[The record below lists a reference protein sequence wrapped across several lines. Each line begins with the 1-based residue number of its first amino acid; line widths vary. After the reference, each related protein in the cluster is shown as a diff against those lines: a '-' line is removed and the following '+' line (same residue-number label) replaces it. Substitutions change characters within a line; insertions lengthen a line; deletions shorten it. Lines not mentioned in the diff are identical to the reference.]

1 MTINLPYIA
10 LLSEGNEDKF
20 WKILDEYLELCHGA
34 LQIKHKRLLGT
45 KAKVAPILWMHG
57 ALARLDAD
65 DVIDPLLYNG
75 YSTISL
81 GYAGICEMTYVM
93 KGMPHTEP
101 EGKEFALRVM
111 QRLNDKCAEW
121 KAAENID
128 YSVYGTPIESTTE
141 KFARALQKKFGVI
154 EHVSDRNY
162 VTNSFHVHVTQPI
175 SPFDKLAIE
184 SEFEALS
191 PGGVVEY
198 IEAGGPM
205 SHNIDAI
212 MSVIRFIYDHNQYG
226 EINLKLDYCNN
237 CGYDGEIKIVTDE
250 HGKHKWRCPQCGNE
264 DQTKMNITRRTCGYL
279 GTNYWSQGR
288 TEEIKERY
296 EHL

>member
-1 MTINLPYIA
+1 
-10 LLSEGNEDKF
+10 
-20 WKILDEYLELCHGA
+20 
-34 LQIKHKRLLGT
+34 
-45 KAKVAPILWMHG
+45 
-57 ALARLDAD
+57 
-65 DVIDPLLYNG
+65 
-75 YSTISL
+75 
-81 GYAGICEMTYVM
+81 
-93 KGMPHTEP
+93 
-101 EGKEFALRVM
+101 
-111 QRLNDKCAEW
+111 
-121 KAAENID
+121 
-128 YSVYGTPIESTTE
+128 
-141 KFARALQKKFGVI
+141 
-154 EHVSDRNY
+154 
-162 VTNSFHVHVTQPI
+162 
-175 SPFDKLAIE
+175 
-184 SEFEALS
+184 
-191 PGGVVEY
+191 
-198 IEAGGPM
+198 M

>member
-1 MTINLPYIA
+1 MVTINLPYIA

-57 ALARLDAD
+57 ALARLDAE

-81 GYAGICEMTYVM
+81 GYAGINEMTWAM

-101 EGKEFALRVM
+101 EGKEFALKVM
-111 QRLNDKCAEW
+111 QRLNDKCTEW
-121 KAAENID
+121 KVAENID
-128 YSVYGTPIESTTE
+128 YSVYGSPIESTTE
-141 KFARALQKKFGVI
+141 KFARALQRRFGRI
-154 EHVSDRNY
+154 ENISDKNY
-162 VTNSFHVHVTQPI
+162 VSNSFHVEVSQPI
-175 SPFDKLAIE
+175 TAFEKLSFE

-198 IEAGGPM
+198 IECGGPM
-205 SHNIDAI
+205 SHNVDAI
-212 MSVIRFIYDHNQYG
+212 LSVIRYIYQHNQYA
-226 EINLKLDYCNN
+226 EINLKLDHCNN
-237 CGYDGEIKIVTDE
+237 CGYDGEIEIVTDE
-250 HGKHKWRCPQCGNE
+250 HGKHKWRCPQCHNE
-264 DQTKMNITRRTCGYL
+264 DQDKMDICRRTCG
-279 GTNYWSQGR
+279 
-288 TEEIKERY
+288 KD
-296 EHL
+296 H